1 MLTIRSSVLAAVFMF
16 MIFFLPVCSIAG
28 QQSDGYNTADGIED
42 SITGDTIGSLDGLIA
57 WWKANSDMEMGDYE
71 I

>member
-1 MLTIRSSVLAAVFMF
+1 MLIIRSSVLAAVFML

-28 QQSDGYNTADGIED
+28 QQSNGYNTADGIEG
-42 SITGDTIGSLDGLIA
+42 SITDTIGSLDGLIA
-57 WWKANSDMEMGDYE
+57 WWKANSGMEMGDYE